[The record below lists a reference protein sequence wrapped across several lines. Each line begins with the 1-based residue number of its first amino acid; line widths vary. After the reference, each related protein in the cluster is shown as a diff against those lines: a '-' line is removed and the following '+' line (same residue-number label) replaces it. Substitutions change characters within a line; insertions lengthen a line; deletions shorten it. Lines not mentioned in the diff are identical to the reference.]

1 MIFEY
6 GNWKHALSALGFL
19 SKENINEEFKDLLQ
33 LQDELQGPPSLEEA
47 KEAGINTKLL
57 IDTYDGWRNV
67 KKELKNKTTKTIIP
81 SNNKAIGIDIEIP
94 AIVTRLLNFL
104 AFFSLNSKKFI
115 IHPFIK
121 ILTNI

>member
-1 MIFEY
+1 MDEIC
-6 GNWKHALSALGFL
+6 S
-19 SKENINEEFKDLLQ
+19 NIVNYLPEKINVNYDKTLKTLKNGKKD
-33 LQDELQGPPSLEEA
+33 EIIISTE
-47 KEAGINTKLL
+47 
-57 IDTYDGWRNV
+57 
-67 KKELKNKTTKTIIP
+67 NKTTKTIIP

-104 AFFSLNSKKFI
+104 AFFSLNSEKFI

>member
-1 MIFEY
+1 MWYKLQVTI
-6 GNWKHALSALGFL
+6 
-19 SKENINEEFKDLLQ
+19 EE
-33 LQDELQGPPSLEEA
+33 
-47 KEAGINTKLL
+47 
-57 IDTYDGWRNV
+57 
-67 KKELKNKTTKTIIP
+67 NKTTKTIIP